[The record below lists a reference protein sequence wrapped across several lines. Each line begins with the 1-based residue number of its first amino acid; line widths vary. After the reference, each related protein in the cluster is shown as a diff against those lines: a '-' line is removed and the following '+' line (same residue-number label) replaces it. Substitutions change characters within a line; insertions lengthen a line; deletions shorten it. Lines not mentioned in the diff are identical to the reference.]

1 MYCQLVING
10 QRLLTKDQHFSGL
23 YCNYSSKSMEIHKF
37 TDNFAGYPLVLFAK
51 RLKDRQTSD
60 DQNLTPA
67 VL

>member
-1 MYCQLVING
+1 M
-10 QRLLTKDQHFSGL
+10 TKDQHFSGL
-23 YCNYSSKSMEIHKF
+23 YCNYSSKSIEIQKF

>member
-1 MYCQLVING
+1 
-10 QRLLTKDQHFSGL
+10 
-23 YCNYSSKSMEIHKF
+23 MEIQKF
-37 TDNFAGYPLVLFAK
+37 TDNFAGYPLFLFAK